1 MAFIKR
7 VVLRA
12 DSDPVEHPEGSEA
25 SRPPAQQEQASGSL
39 SGVSAIVS
47 DLMAPEKHK
56 TLLFEPSVIS
66 QSTVDFYVSKGYFP
80 EGVCRPPGPEVFP
93 VPRSGEVVV
102 FKDFFTAGL
111 RIPMD
116 PVVPKLLEPFNVKL
130 HHFTPNA
137 IAVLS
142 KFLWVVRTFGGGVS
156 VDAFCRLFQLHCQPR
171 KVFVDDDKESE
182 VQNGCCTFVPHKSN
196 KKTGLTKVVLA
207 AT

>member
-7 VVLRA
+7 AVLRA

-39 SGVSAIVS
+39 LGVSASVS
-47 DLMAPEKHK
+47 DLMAPEKRK
-56 TLLFEPSVIS
+56 TLLFEQSVVS
-66 QSTVDFYVSKGYFP
+66 QSTIDFYVSKGYFP

-116 PVVPKLLEPFNVKL
+116 PIVPKLLEPFNVKL
-130 HHFTPNA
+130 HHFTSNG
-137 IAVLS
+137 IAALS
-142 KFLWVVRTFGGGVS
+142 EFLWVARTFGGGVS
-156 VDAFCRLFQLHCQPR
+156 VDVFCRLFQLHCQPR
-171 KVFVDDDKESE
+171 KVFVDDDD
-182 VQNGCCTFVPHKSN
+182 
-196 KKTGLTKVVLA
+196 
-207 AT
+207 

>member
-47 DLMAPEKHK
+47 DLMALEKRK
-56 TLLFEPSVIS
+56 TLFFEPSVVS

-80 EGVCRPPGPEVFP
+80 EGVCRRPGPEVFP

-102 FKDFFTAGL
+102 LGFFLPLGC
-111 RIPMD
+111 
-116 PVVPKLLEPFNVKL
+116 
-130 HHFTPNA
+130 
-137 IAVLS
+137 
-142 KFLWVVRTFGGGVS
+142 
-156 VDAFCRLFQLHCQPR
+156 AFRWIQ
-171 KVFVDDDKESE
+171 
-182 VQNGCCTFVPHKSN
+182 
-196 KKTGLTKVVLA
+196 
-207 AT
+207 